1 MVSRKLSFSFAA
13 FSSSFI
19 RNTNAHL
26 PRQARDTTC
35 HKEKSPNKVTCFSQT
50 KRRALND
57 TRDWADLGTLHPR
70 MKKPLGKRLAA
81 GLHATAYNGSG
92 PVGGPVLVGCS
103 VDAAKKTL
111 TIKFDSAVRKQLVSF

>member
-1 MVSRKLSFSFAA
+1 
-13 FSSSFI
+13 
-19 RNTNAHL
+19 
-26 PRQARDTTC
+26 
-35 HKEKSPNKVTCFSQT
+35 
-50 KRRALND
+50 
-57 TRDWADLGTLHPR
+57 